1 MLAFERHNKI
11 LELLYKNKKVTT
23 HGLSEMINVS
33 ACTIRNDLNKL
44 EKDGLI
50 KRIHGGAVLPET
62 VQKRD
67 LSFTIRKGK
76 NQDEK
81 NIIGKKAYDF
91 IKDGQCII
99 IDASSTAVSFAKYLS
114 KTDFRITVLTN
125 GIYTALELKDNNNIN
140 VILVGGVVRS
150 KSGALEGLMGKNLIS
165 QINADIAFLSA
176 RGFTLEQGL
185 TEFNIYEAE
194 LKKLLVSRAEKIV
207 AMLDFSK
214 LEVNS
219 ISSFADSKKVDTII
233 TDSNS
238 PENVLDKYRKYGIN
252 VVVAE
257 NEHM

>member
-23 HGLSEMINVS
+23 YGLSQLIDVS

-50 KRIHGGAVLPET
+50 KRIHGGAILPQT
-62 VQKRD
+62 VQRD
-67 LSFTIRKGK
+67 LSFPSRKSK
-76 NQDEK
+76 NQAEK
-81 NIIGKKAYDF
+81 NTIGKKAYDL

-99 IDASSTAVSFAKYLS
+99 VDASSTSVSFAKYLNE
-114 KTDFRITVLTN
+114 TDLRITVITN

-140 VILVGGVVRS
+140 VILVGGVVRP
-150 KSGALEGLMGKNLIS
+150 KSGSLEGLMGKNLIS
-165 QINADIAFLSA
+165 QINADTAFLSA
-176 RGFTLEQGL
+176 RGFTLEEGL

-194 LKKLLVSRAEKIV
+194 LKKLLVSRANKVV

-214 LEVNS
+214 LGVNS

-233 TDSNS
+233 TDENS
-238 PENVLDKYRKYGIN
+238 SQDLLKKYREYGIN
-252 VVVAE
+252 IIVATE
-257 NEHM
+257 GNK